1 MNGEIQIVKAA
12 TELQARKAN
21 KKKK

>member
-12 TELQARKAN
+12 TELQARITK
-21 KKKK
+21 